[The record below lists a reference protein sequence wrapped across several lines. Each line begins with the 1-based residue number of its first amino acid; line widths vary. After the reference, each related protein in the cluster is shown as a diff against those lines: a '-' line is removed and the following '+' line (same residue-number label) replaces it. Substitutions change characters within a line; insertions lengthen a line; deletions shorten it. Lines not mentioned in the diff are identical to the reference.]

1 MDDSQLVKNAQNRY
15 LYGTFL
21 DASEAFNKGLM
32 QASKGQPLQTSD
44 PVGVVKNNYE
54 QQLETYLNKLPQ
66 DVDLT
71 QVPDK
76 YRNNIA
82 NFLSVQKSKY
92 VDLANQVND
101 YEVGSEMY
109 MSLSNQMNNI
119 RNSFENLST
128 QMKNYGANKKE
139 IIDNIRDQSTSLSPE
154 NQVNVNLLRSVYN
167 EEFDL
172 NIDEY
177 GNVGFIGDDG
187 MVSMNDL
194 PGYELKDYG
203 AAKGLMSAAEN
214 VYKNGV
220 ILKQG
225 DFMYNK
231 YRNDLRLGIDKGGR
245 NTLMSLI
252 YDDLVGDTRLAD
264 DPYIAQNVEAYRNG
278 NMTFEALKD
287 IVVDNYMD
295 VLVNHSKTGYRVK
308 QSPRA
313 TRGGNGGG
321 TSGLSPEQVQLVRDM
336 RSAKNPDG
344 SRKYTELEIGTM
356 LQSMKKGEDVRYTG
370 DMTKVDFLSSPEYK
384 ADTKDANSRD
394 IEEINPYAKYK
405 VK

>member
-139 IIDNIRDQSTSLSPE
+139 IIDNIRNQSTSLSPE
-154 NQVNVNLLRSVYN
+154 NQVNVNLLRSVYT

-194 PGYELKDYG
+194 PGYELKDFG
-203 AAKGLMSAAEN
+203 AAKGIMSAAEN
-214 VYKNGV
+214 VYKNGIV
-220 ILKQG
+220 LKQG
-225 DFMYNK
+225 DVMYNK
-231 YRNDLRLGIDKGGR
+231 YRNDLKIGIDKGGR
-245 NTLMSLI
+245 NTLMSLV
-252 YDDLVGDTRLAD
+252 YDDLIGDTRLAD
-264 DPYIAQNVEAYRNG
+264 DPYIAQNIEAYRNG
-278 NMTFEALKD
+278 NMTFEALRD
-287 IVVDNYMD
+287 VVVDNYMG
-295 VLVNHSKTGYRVK
+295 VLVDHSTSGYKAKQVAASKRRGQYGRTSSGLGRQIGSGFFVKTNEKGQIVETDIWAKTVTVRDPNTFEIISTTGKPTEENSGKTSYDPFDFNKKPDADFRVD
-308 QSPRA
+308 QSP
-313 TRGGNGGG
+313 N
-321 TSGLSPEQVQLVRDM
+321 
-336 RSAKNPDG
+336 AK
-344 SRKYTELEIGTM
+344 
-356 LQSMKKGEDVRYTG
+356 
-370 DMTKVDFLSSPEYK
+370 
-384 ADTKDANSRD
+384 
-394 IEEINPYAKYK
+394 
-405 VK
+405 

>member
-287 IVVDNYMD
+287 VVVDNYMD

-308 QSPRA
+308 QRYVPGSKASNPLQERFKNIA
-313 TRGGNGGG
+313 EDLKR
-321 TSGLSPEQVQLVRDM
+321 SGFTDDQIAQHIKKLREENQIKFGMGSSSDQE
-336 RSAKNPDG
+336 SKN
-344 SRKYTELEIGTM
+344 
-356 LQSMKKGEDVRYTG
+356 
-370 DMTKVDFLSSPEYK
+370 
-384 ADTKDANSRD
+384 TKDSYVGGLQ
-394 IEEINPYAKYK
+394 IK
-405 VK
+405 

>member
-1 MDDSQLVKNAQNRY
+1 MPGIGKYTKGKKFQLRSGNKPSGFKNVGATTTKDDS
-15 LYGTFL
+15 
-21 DASEAFNKGLM
+21 E
-32 QASKGQPLQTSD
+32 
-44 PVGVVKNNYE
+44 
-54 QQLETYLNKLPQ
+54 
-66 DVDLT
+66 
-71 QVPDK
+71 
-76 YRNNIA
+76 
-82 NFLSVQKSKY
+82 
-92 VDLANQVND
+92 
-101 YEVGSEMY
+101 
-109 MSLSNQMNNI
+109 
-119 RNSFENLST
+119 
-128 QMKNYGANKKE
+128 E

-264 DPYIAQNVEAYRNG
+264 DPYIAQNVEGRCSN
-278 NMTFEALKD
+278 
-287 IVVDNYMD
+287 I
-295 VLVNHSKTGYRVK
+295 
-308 QSPRA
+308 
-313 TRGGNGGG
+313 
-321 TSGLSPEQVQLVRDM
+321 
-336 RSAKNPDG
+336 
-344 SRKYTELEIGTM
+344 IC
-356 LQSMKKGEDVRYTG
+356 
-370 DMTKVDFLSSPEYK
+370 
-384 ADTKDANSRD
+384 
-394 IEEINPYAKYK
+394 
-405 VK
+405 

>member
-119 RNSFENLST
+119 RNSFENLSA

-139 IIDNIRDQSTSLSPE
+139 IIDNIRSQSTSLSPE

-287 IVVDNYMD
+287 VVVDNYMG

-308 QSPRA
+308 QVAASKRKNQKNNQPQEVSVALTEDQIAEVDRLLKEGYSDEKIA
-313 TRGGNGGG
+313 DYIRTGIDPSKPWQENIPSANYGSS
-321 TSGLSPEQVQLVRDM
+321 TPKFDPIVRN
-336 RSAKNPDG
+336 K
-344 SRKYTELEIGTM
+344 
-356 LQSMKKGEDVRYTG
+356 
-370 DMTKVDFLSSPEYK
+370 
-384 ADTKDANSRD
+384 
-394 IEEINPYAKYK
+394 
-405 VK
+405 

>member
-92 VDLANQVND
+92 VDLANQVNE

-139 IIDNIRDQSTSLSPE
+139 IIDNIRSQSTSLSPE

-187 MVSMNDL
+187 IVSMNDL

-203 AAKGLMSAAEN
+203 AAKSLMSAAEN

-287 IVVDNYMD
+287 VVVDNYMD

-308 QSPRA
+308 QRYVPGSKASNPLQERFKNIA
-313 TRGGNGGG
+313 EDLKR
-321 TSGLSPEQVQLVRDM
+321 SGFTDDQIAQHIKKLREENQIKFDM
-336 RSAKNPDG
+336 GSSSDQESKN
-344 SRKYTELEIGTM
+344 
-356 LQSMKKGEDVRYTG
+356 
-370 DMTKVDFLSSPEYK
+370 
-384 ADTKDANSRD
+384 TKDSYVGGLQ
-394 IEEINPYAKYK
+394 IK
-405 VK
+405 

>member
-109 MSLSNQMNNI
+109 MSISNQMNNI

-139 IIDNIRDQSTSLSPE
+139 IIDSIRNQSTSLSPE
-154 NQVNVNLLRSVYN
+154 NQVNVNLLRSVYT

-177 GNVGFIGDDG
+177 GNVVFIGDDG

-203 AAKGLMSAAEN
+203 AAKGIMSAAEN
-214 VYKNGV
+214 VYKNGTV
-220 ILKQG
+220 LKQG
-225 DFMYNK
+225 DVMYNK
-231 YRNDLRLGIDKGGR
+231 YKNDLKIGIDKGGR

-252 YDDLVGDTRLAD
+252 YDDLIGDTRLAD

-278 NMTFEALKD
+278 NMTFEALRD
-287 IVVDNYMD
+287 VVVDNYMG
-295 VLVNHSKTGYRVK
+295 VLVDHSKQGFSAR
-308 QSPRA
+308 QP
-313 TRGGNGGG
+313 RGGSAGNSYNPLQQKFKNLAEDLKRSGFTDEQIAEHIANLQEQNKIKIRLGSTNDQQSQNTTGGYIG
-321 TSGLSPEQVQLVRDM
+321 GLQI
-336 RSAKNPDG
+336 K
-344 SRKYTELEIGTM
+344 
-356 LQSMKKGEDVRYTG
+356 
-370 DMTKVDFLSSPEYK
+370 
-384 ADTKDANSRD
+384 
-394 IEEINPYAKYK
+394 
-405 VK
+405 

>member
-287 IVVDNYMD
+287 VVVDNYMD

-308 QSPRA
+308 QRYVPGSKASNPLQERFKNIA
-313 TRGGNGGG
+313 EDLKR
-321 TSGLSPEQVQLVRDM
+321 SGFTDDQIAQHIKKLREENQIKFGMGSSIDQE
-336 RSAKNPDG
+336 SKN
-344 SRKYTELEIGTM
+344 
-356 LQSMKKGEDVRYTG
+356 
-370 DMTKVDFLSSPEYK
+370 
-384 ADTKDANSRD
+384 TKDSYVGGLQ
-394 IEEINPYAKYK
+394 IK
-405 VK
+405 